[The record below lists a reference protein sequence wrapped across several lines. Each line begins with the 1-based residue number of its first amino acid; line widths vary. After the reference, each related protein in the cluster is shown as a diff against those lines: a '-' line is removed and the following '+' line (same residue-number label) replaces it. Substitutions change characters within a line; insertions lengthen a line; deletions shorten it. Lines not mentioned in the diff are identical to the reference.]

1 MRRIERIFLQ
11 MASEY
16 LYSTKQ
22 MSIGAEKRVY
32 QKYGHTNGY
41 VKN

>member
-1 MRRIERIFLQ
+1 

-22 MSIGAEKRVY
+22 MNPGDEKRVY

-41 VKN
+41 EKN